1 MAVAR
6 FHLDR
11 TALLLVDMQEKL
23 LPHIHDHEMVLD
35 QAGRLL
41 DAANALDLP
50 VLVTEQYR
58 KGLGDTVPA
67 LRNRLTSTAC
77 IFEKLKFSACIEP
90 VRRELSRRSLT
101 SVVVCGIEAHVC
113 ILQTCLDL
121 VERGHTAALA
131 VDAIGSRRS
140 ADKNAAIDRMTQAG
154 IVPTT
159 VESVVLELVREAGG
173 ARFKAVL
180 PIIK

>member
-23 LPHIHDHEMVLD
+23 LPHIHDHETVLD

-121 VERGHTAALA
+121 VERGPTAALA